1 MMYDSYIMK
10 RTQIYL
16 EDGQAKELAHRART
30 RGVTSSHVIRE
41 AIDKYLAEPED
52 EAEKLA
58 RFRAALDETFGIA
71 PYLPPGDEYVEE
83 LRRADRRRQDDLER
97 RWRG

>member
-1 MMYDSYIMK
+1 MYDSYIVK

-16 EDGQAKELAHRART
+16 EQRQADELARRART
-30 RGVTSSHVIRE
+30 RGVTASHVIRE
-41 AIDKYLAEPED
+41 AITGYLAEPED
-52 EAEKLA
+52 EAEQLA

-71 PYLPPGDEYVEE
+71 SYLPPGEEYVGE
-83 LRRADRRRQDDLER
+83 LRRADRRRQEDLER

>member
-1 MMYDSYIMK
+1 MYDSYIVK

-16 EDGQAKELAHRART
+16 ENRQADELARRART
-30 RGVTSSHVIRE
+30 RGVTASHVIRE
-41 AIDKYLAEPED
+41 AINQYLAEPED
-52 EAEKLA
+52 DAERLA

-71 PYLPPGDEYVEE
+71 PYLPPGVEYVEE
-83 LRRADRRRQDDLER
+83 LRRADRRRQEDLER